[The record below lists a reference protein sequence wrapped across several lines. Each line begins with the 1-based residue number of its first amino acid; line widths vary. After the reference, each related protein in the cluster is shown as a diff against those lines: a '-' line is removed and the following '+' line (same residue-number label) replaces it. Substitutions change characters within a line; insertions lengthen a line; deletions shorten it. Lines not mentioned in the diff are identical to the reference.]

1 MSAMVFDISL
11 SSYDLYGL
19 REIPN
24 MSCNNRENP
33 HATLRIL
40 FCNFRYFYYAI
51 NRRSVLPVM
60 RYIFLTPERS
70 PIIMSA
76 AHSVRFS

>member
-11 SSYDLYGL
+11 NSYGIYGL

-24 MSCNNRENP
+24 IRCNNRENP

-51 NRRSVLPVM
+51 NKSDLLAGG
-60 RYIFLTPERS
+60 YG
-70 PIIMSA
+70 
-76 AHSVRFS
+76 H